1 MSEGVNLLA
10 SFIGKTESEKESAGQ
25 GGAPHNEGEPVA
37 EQKPKEKKGS
47 GTKAA
52 AHTKTEPKAK
62 TAPKSKAAAEK
73 KPPVQEEDMAE
84 LASAPAKRGRKKL
97 EDPENMTQ
105 ISIRISKDLYRR
117 IRMYLAVADEK
128 ESMTKLVRESLE
140 SYLDEHGG

>member
-10 SFIGKTESEKESAGQ
+10 SFIGKTEPEKENAGQ
-25 GGAPHNEGEPVA
+25 GGAPHNEGEPA
-37 EQKPKEKKGS
+37 SEQKPKEKRGS

-52 AHTKTEPKAK
+52 AHIKTEPKAK
-62 TAPKSKAAAEK
+62 TAPKSKAAAAK
-73 KPPVQEEDMAE
+73 KPVQEEDMAE
-84 LASAPAKRGRKKL
+84 PAPAPAKRGRKKL
-97 EDPENMTQ
+97 EDPEDLTQ